1 MVGPKRPS
9 PRKNV
14 AEMNAAPETVPP
26 ETEDK
31 LTRHW
36 RGTFLGELAATS
48 NVTAAAA
55 AAGVRPSRAYKLRAS
70 EPAFARQWREAL
82 LEGYEHLEMELL
94 HRLRFGDPKEGERKF
109 DNATALRLLGQ
120 HRETVARERAMRE
133 HEDVTAIRAS
143 IDARLQRMREQVIA
157 QRLADASGQA
167 AVGWPEGYAAH
178 D

>member
-1 MVGPKRPS
+1 MVGRKRPL
-9 PRKNV
+9 PRDD
-14 AEMNAAPETVPP
+14 AAGMTAAA

-36 RGTFLGELAATS
+36 RGTFLNELAATS

-55 AAGVRPSRAYKLRAS
+55 AAGVSSSRAYKLRGV
-70 EPAFARQWREAL
+70 ENGFARQWREAL

-94 HRLRFGDPKEGERKF
+94 YRLRFGDPKEGDRKF

-120 HRETVARERAMRE
+120 HRETVARERAVRE
-133 HEDVTAIRAS
+133 HEDVTEIRAA
-143 IDARLQRMREQVIA
+143 IEARLVRLREEVIA
-157 QRLADASGQA
+157 RRAAEAEAERKADKR
-167 AVGWPEGYAAH
+167 